1 MTQLARE
8 GGGWWWGGGDEAM
21 NKELSAG
28 RGWRLRAPHRCGAVG
43 LVVGRL
49 GVGGGAGMLPRVR
62 EESAAKS
69 AVKMASRPVSGR
81 GCQGEGQFC

>member
-1 MTQLARE
+1 MS
-8 GGGWWWGGGDEAM
+8 
-21 NKELSAG
+21 KELSAG
-28 RGWRLRAPHRCGAVG
+28 GCELLIDVAPLG